1 MAPAATLT
9 TPPPAPAMAP
19 EGGRAK
25 RKAKIPERFQSPPPA
40 KRARPNPSAVSAAAR
55 PPRAPKHGG
64 NGKDTAKLSSRTA
77 AAAPARNRAGAQR
90 HRALPPPAADS
101 GVSAIALAA
110 LSSPSAAAMLGQSPV
125 PMAAVADAMRDAR
138 RLAAAGNDSVA
149 GLAMLIEASQ
159 GSPFRA
165 DVAAVAGRNAGA
177 KNRPRAPAEAATQT
191 PTVEPAERDPAEAEP
206 AATAAAAAGVTT
218 TSTAEPPTVRVALSP
233 DTSKGWGEGA
243 RRKRSGSNATATATK
258 SARGSKSEKRGRA
271 APAAPAGAPAT
282 TAVLAAKPLASD
294 AGANVALGEL
304 VPAVRAVAASAPES
318 VLKHALRWIDLVV
331 ADLKGRGAALRRS
344 RRRLQRVRAETECAA
359 QPEGEEA
366 TLLRDLDVALAA
378 EGRGVDALLRQT
390 SEIRAVA
397 AGKRA
402 AGTRADENASGE
414 RRGRP
419 RIPSGEALLGECYS
433 VVTAMLG
440 SVPGADDA
448 EAEGFHRELGRA
460 AAGAF
465 LDQGLKA
472 AAAEGEGDAAAA
484 AAAACPSGLVPT
496 PHIALA

>member
-77 AAAPARNRAGAQR
+77 AAAPARNRTGGQR
-90 HRALPPPAADS
+90 HRALPPPSVDS

-138 RLAAAGNDSVA
+138 RLAAAGDDSLA
-149 GLAMLIEASQ
+149 GLAMLLEASQ

-165 DVAAVAGRNAGA
+165 DVAAVAGKNAGA
-177 KNRPRAPAEAATQT
+177 RNRPRAQASAT
-191 PTVEPAERDPAEAEP
+191 PHPPRIEPAERDPAEAGP
-206 AATAAAAAGVTT
+206 AAAAAVAT
-218 TSTAEPPTVRVALSP
+218 TAEPPTMCVAISP
-233 DTSKGWGEGA
+233 DPTKGWGEGA
-243 RRKRSGSNATATATK
+243 RQKRSGSNATAK
-258 SARGSKSEKRGRA
+258 PARGAKSEKRAR
-271 APAAPAGAPAT
+271 AAPAGAPAT
-282 TAVLAAKPLASD
+282 TAVHAAKPLESD
-294 AGANVALGEL
+294 NAANVALVEL
-304 VPAVRAVAASAPES
+304 IPAVRAVAASAPES

-344 RRRLQRVRAETECAA
+344 RRRLQRVRNETENAA
-359 QPEGEEA
+359 QPDGEEA

-402 AGTRADENASGE
+402 VGARADETASGE

-419 RIPSGEALLGECYS
+419 RNSSGEALLGECYS

-448 EAEGFHRELGRA
+448 KAEGFHRELGSA
-460 AAGAF
+460 AAAAF

-472 AAAEGEGDAAAA
+472 AAAEGEDDAAA

>member
-1 MAPAATLT
+1 MAPAATLM
-9 TPPPAPAMAP
+9 TPPPAPVMAP

-77 AAAPARNRAGAQR
+77 AGGSARNRAGAQR

-138 RLAAAGNDSVA
+138 RLAAAGDDSVA
-149 GLAMLIEASQ
+149 GLAMLLEASQ

-177 KNRPRAPAEAATQT
+177 KNRPRAPASAATQP

-206 AATAAAAAGVTT
+206 AAATVTTT
-218 TSTAEPPTVRVALSP
+218 TSTADPLPVRVALSL

-243 RRKRSGSNATATATK
+243 RRKRSGSNATETK
-258 SARGSKSEKRGRA
+258 SARGAKSEKRGRA
-271 APAAPAGAPAT
+271 APAAPAGAPAS
-282 TAVLAAKPLASD
+282 TAVLAAKTVASD
-294 AGANVALGEL
+294 AAANVALGEL

-318 VLKHALRWIDLVV
+318 VLKHALRWIDLIV
-331 ADLKGRGAALRRS
+331 ADLKGRSAALRRS
-344 RRRLQRVRAETECAA
+344 RRRLQRVRAETEDAA
-359 QPEGEEA
+359 KSEGEEA
-366 TLLRDLDVALAA
+366 TLLRDLDIALAA

-390 SEIRAVA
+390 AEMRAVA

-419 RIPSGEALLGECYS
+419 RIPSGGALLGECYS

-448 EAEGFHRELGRA
+448 KAEGFHRELGSA
-460 AAGAF
+460 AAAAF

>member
-1 MAPAATLT
+1 MAPAATLV

-138 RLAAAGNDSVA
+138 RLAAAGDDSVA
-149 GLAMLIEASQ
+149 GLAMLLEASQ

-177 KNRPRAPAEAATQT
+177 RNRPRAPAEAATQT
-191 PTVEPAERDPAEAEP
+191 PTVEPAERNPAEADP
-206 AATAAAAAGVTT
+206 AAAAAAAGVTT
-218 TSTAEPPTVRVALSP
+218 TSTAEPPPVRVALSP

-243 RRKRSGSNATATATK
+243 RRKRSGSNATTTTTKSAAK
-258 SARGSKSEKRGRA
+258 SARGSKSETRGR
-271 APAAPAGAPAT
+271 AAPAGAPAT
-282 TAVLAAKPLASD
+282 TAVLAAKPVASD

-318 VLKHALRWIDLVV
+318 VLEHALRWIDLVV

-344 RRRLQRVRAETECAA
+344 RRRLQRVRAETKDAA
-359 QPEGEEA
+359 QSEGEEA

-419 RIPSGEALLGECYS
+419 RIPSGGALLGECYS

-448 EAEGFHRELGRA
+448 EAEGFHRDLGRA
-460 AAGAF
+460 AAAAF

-472 AAAEGEGDAAAA
+472 AAAEGEGDAEAA

>member
-1 MAPAATLT
+1 MAPAATLV

-77 AAAPARNRAGAQR
+77 AAGPARNRAGAQR

-138 RLAAAGNDSVA
+138 RLAAAGDDYVA
-149 GLAMLIEASQ
+149 GLAMLLEASQ

-177 KNRPRAPAEAATQT
+177 RNRPRAPAEAATQT
-191 PTVEPAERDPAEAEP
+191 PTVEPAERDPAEAKP
-206 AATAAAAAGVTT
+206 AAAAAAAGVTT
-218 TSTAEPPTVRVALSP
+218 TSTAGPPPVRVALSP

-243 RRKRSGSNATATATK
+243 RRKRSGSNATTTKSAAK
-258 SARGSKSEKRGRA
+258 SARGSKSEKCGRA
-271 APAAPAGAPAT
+271 TPAGAPAT
-282 TAVLAAKPLASD
+282 TAVLTAKPVASD

-344 RRRLQRVRAETECAA
+344 RRRLQRVRAETEDAA

-402 AGTRADENASGE
+402 ASTRADENASGE

-419 RIPSGEALLGECYS
+419 RIPSGGALLGECYS

-448 EAEGFHRELGRA
+448 EAEGFHRDLGRA
-460 AAGAF
+460 AAAAF

-484 AAAACPSGLVPT
+484 AAAACPSGLVST